1 MLRITTEWT
10 GVTGAPYYTNFFTGG
25 NTIGEAVALANATTG
40 LWEDCSNFISDEL
53 SAVIPNEVTRV
64 DPATGEAVGL
74 FAVTGS
80 TIPMGDA
87 GDPLA
92 WATQGLVRI
101 RTAVYAGGREIRG
114 RCFVPGPTEV
124 MNTLGTP
131 DPVYVSSIQSRFETF
146 GGAAAPAG
154 GIGVYSPTHRIFAPG
169 NLFSVWDQ
177 WAVLR
182 SRRD

>member
-10 GVTGAPYYTNFFTGG
+10 GLSGAPYYTNFFTGG

-40 LWEDCSNFISDEL
+40 LWEDIAPFVNAQL
-53 SAVIPNEVTRV
+53 TAVVPNEVTRV
-64 DPATGEAVGL
+64 DPATGEAIGL
-74 FAVTGS
+74 FAVNGDSVPMTGAAEAL
-80 TIPMGDA
+80 P
-87 GDPLA
+87 

-114 RCFVPGPTEV
+114 RCFVPGPTQDSNDGGVPTEV
-124 MNTLGTP
+124 YT
-131 DPVYVSSIQSRFETF
+131 SSIQSRFETF

-154 GIGVYSPTHRIFAPG
+154 GIGVYSPTNRIFAPG
-169 NLFSVWDQ
+169 NLFSVWSE